1 MVPRGEPLEEF
12 LLLEALETRIEE
24 LESQLAFQ
32 EDALEQFNAIVT
44 RQQGQIDDLTVQVKY
59 LRDQLLEAASGLQDV
74 QSDPAQEKPPHY

>member
-1 MVPRGEPLEEF
+1 M
-12 LLLEALETRIEE
+12 EALKTRIEE

-44 RQQGQIDDLTVQVKY
+44 RQQGQIDDLTGQVKY

-74 QSDPAQEKPPHY
+74 QSDPAHEKPPHY

>member
-1 MVPRGEPLEEF
+1 M
-12 LLLEALETRIEE
+12 EALETRIEE

-59 LRDQLLEAASGLQDV
+59 LRDQLLEAASSLQEV

>member
-1 MVPRGEPLEEF
+1 M
-12 LLLEALETRIEE
+12 EALETRIEE

-44 RQQGQIDDLTVQVKY
+44 RQQGQIDDLAGQVKY
-59 LRDQLLEAASGLQDV
+59 LRDQLLEAASSLQDV

>member
-1 MVPRGEPLEEF
+1 
-12 LLLEALETRIEE
+12 
-24 LESQLAFQ
+24 
-32 EDALEQFNAIVT
+32 FNAIVT

>member
-1 MVPRGEPLEEF
+1 MVPRGEPLEGF
-12 LLLEALETRIEE
+12 SLLEALETRIEE

-59 LRDQLLEAASGLQDV
+59 LRDQLLEAASSLQDV
-74 QSDPAQEKPPHY
+74 QSGPAQEKPPHY